1 MQPEAREAYSFRSD
15 GAVPDF
21 DDGRIVVVMDAECAL
36 CSRAARRIA
45 RLDRD
50 DRVRIAPM
58 QGALGRA
65 LLLHYGLDADDPAS
79 WLMIED
85 GRAWGSLEGMAR
97 LFPRL
102 HRAYAPMRLV
112 WALPA
117 GLRDWIYARIAR
129 NRYAVFGHGDLCA
142 LPDPQVQRRILR

>member
-1 MQPEAREAYSFRSD
+1 MQPEARPPYSFRD
-15 GAVPDF
+15 DPAVPEF

-45 RLDRD
+45 RLDKG

-58 QGALGRA
+58 QDALGRA
-65 LLLHYGLDADDPAS
+65 LLQHYGLDADDPAS
-79 WLMIED
+79 WLMVEN
-85 GRAWGSLEGMAR
+85 GRAWGSLEGMAM

-102 HRAYAPMRLV
+102 HRAYAPARFV
-112 WALPA
+112 WVLPV

-142 LPDPQVQRRILR
+142 LPDPEVQRRLLQ

>member
-1 MQPEAREAYSFRSD
+1 MQPDARRPYSFRD
-15 GAVPDF
+15 DPAVPAF

-45 RLDRD
+45 KLDKH

-65 LLLHYGLDADDPAS
+65 LLEHYGLDADDPAS

-85 GRAWGSLEGMAR
+85 GRAWGSLEGMAM

-102 HRAYAPMRLV
+102 HWVYAPARLV
-112 WALPA
+112 WVLPV
-117 GLRDWIYARIAR
+117 GLRDWIYARIAQ
-129 NRYAVFGHGDLCA
+129 NRYAVFGRGDLCA
-142 LPDPQVQRRILR
+142 LPDPQVQRRLLR

>member
-1 MQPEAREAYSFRSD
+1 MQPDAREPYSFRED
-15 GAVPDF
+15 RAVPGF
-21 DDGRIVVVMDAECAL
+21 DDSRIVVVMDAECAL

-45 RLDRD
+45 RLDRE

-65 LLLHYGLDADDPAS
+65 LLEHYGLDADDPAS

-85 GRAWGSLEGMAR
+85 GRAWGSLEGMAM

-102 HRAYAPMRLV
+102 HWAYAPARLV
-112 WALPA
+112 WLLPVW
-117 GLRDWIYARIAR
+117 LRDWIYARIAR
-129 NRYAVFGHGDLCA
+129 NRYAVSGRGDLCA
-142 LPDPQVQRRILR
+142 LPDPQVQRRLLR